1 MFSHAFSCWQA
12 LRHPA
17 DDRRKGRVVT
27 SCAWSCSAPENLVV
41 LAGKRGVPVRQGL
54 GIGFLAR
61 DLGGSCLKSVICPA
75 EEERG
80 SAHMSLCCSTPK
92 GFAGI

>member
-27 SCAWSCSAPENLVV
+27 SCARSCSAPENLVV

-61 DLGGSCLKSVICPA
+61 DLGGSCLKSVICAA

-80 SAHMSLCCSTPK
+80 SAYMSLCCSTPK